1 MVVWLLSSL
10 LTAWFGVRFAWPWY
24 MTIKDTVEQSFVVSH
39 LMATRTAFDFM
50 AHAIVGC
57 FPIFVCQ
64 TPEHTVT
71 ALAFTYKAR
80 QNDIMLEHFS
90 NFDVRNAQSLYD
102 QIARF
107 FDGIDETPISIEFGA
122 PESFGEPLSPASRAS
137 RLSQSG
143 APRCVGLPATQA
155 KMSVWSCSTTT
166 SEQSFAARSSLI
178 WASWLCS
185 GSKAVRHGLYHEL
198 LADDLHVVFVHLG
211 GSAAI
216 VLPPFISLC
225 SALAQSIFWGAA
237 SELLVKGWCTLPL
250 LVLLSLLAV
259 SALLW
264 KANFLDPN

>member
-1 MVVWLLSSL
+1 
-10 LTAWFGVRFAWPWY
+10 

-107 FDGIDETPISIEFGA
+107 F
-122 PESFGEPLSPASRAS
+122 
-137 RLSQSG
+137 
-143 APRCVGLPATQA
+143 
-155 KMSVWSCSTTT
+155 
-166 SEQSFAARSSLI
+166 
-178 WASWLCS
+178 
-185 GSKAVRHGLYHEL
+185 
-198 LADDLHVVFVHLG
+198 
-211 GSAAI
+211 
-216 VLPPFISLC
+216 
-225 SALAQSIFWGAA
+225 
-237 SELLVKGWCTLPL
+237 
-250 LVLLSLLAV
+250 
-259 SALLW
+259 
-264 KANFLDPN
+264 